1 MQLIYLN
8 DKIDKM
14 IFKIYYLKLKCN
26 NILYLGPIILVRIRV
41 QLPCSQSM
49 PKLNELRE
57 KNGIGSETNTPNEPG
72 VKTPLIMLSEIQTL
86 FLCQVFSMQGDRTIQ
101 QGTGLNP
108 AITHFI
114 LLKYFQMLSQIFTNQ
129 SVASLEHQ

>member
-1 MQLIYLN
+1 
-8 DKIDKM
+8 M

-26 NILYLGPIILVRIRV
+26 NILYLGPIILVKIRV

-86 FLCQVFSMQGDRTIQ
+86 FLC
-101 QGTGLNP
+101 
-108 AITHFI
+108 
-114 LLKYFQMLSQIFTNQ
+114 
-129 SVASLEHQ
+129 